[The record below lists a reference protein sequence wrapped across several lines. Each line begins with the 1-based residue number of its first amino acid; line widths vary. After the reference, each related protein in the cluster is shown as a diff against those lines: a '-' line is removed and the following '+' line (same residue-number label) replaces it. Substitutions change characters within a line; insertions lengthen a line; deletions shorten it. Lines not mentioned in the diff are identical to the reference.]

1 MNYVA
6 GIDWGSA
13 NHAACVVDAAG
24 KVILQLEVEHTA
36 KGLSRLV
43 EEFTRVTTS
52 EMLPVA
58 IERPN
63 GLLVDT
69 LVAAGHPVAPIHP
82 NVVKASRPRYRA
94 ALSKSDP
101 GDAYLLADLLRT
113 DGHRF
118 RPLKPHSDEL
128 RALRALTRSRDDL
141 VAQRLATC
149 NQLRAL
155 LNSFW
160 PGPRQLFSDVDS
172 AISLAF
178 LRRYPTPS
186 SAKRLGEKRLQA
198 FLNKH
203 SYPGRRSANE
213 LLARLRGAPEGH
225 AGPAEEQ
232 INGELVKAHV
242 AILTTLHQQLK
253 HLTALIEQAIEQL
266 PVGKLRMSFPRAGK
280 LNAAQIVAELGE
292 DPNRYPTD
300 NEMAAEAGV
309 APVTFQSGKHLGV
322 SFRYACNKRLRKA
335 LTNWAGNSRF
345 DNPWAQHI
353 YQEARTRGCRH
364 PHAIRI
370 LSRAWLRVLH
380 ACWHNGTPYDP
391 TQHRAAQPHLKAS
404 LRAGG

>member
-6 GIDWGSA
+6 GVDWGSA
-13 NHAACVVDAAG
+13 NHAACVVDAG
-24 KVILQLEVEHTA
+24 GEVILQLEVEHTA
-36 KGLSRLV
+36 KGLSRLL
-43 EEFTRVTTS
+43 EEFKRFTDS
-52 EMLPVA
+52 EELPVA

-63 GLLVDT
+63 GLLVDA
-69 LVAAGHPVAPIHP
+69 LVAAGHPVVPIHP

-141 VAQRLATC
+141 VEQRVATGNRLRELLAT
-149 NQLRAL
+149 
-155 LNSFW
+155 FW
-160 PGPRQLFSDVDS
+160 PGPLQLFCEVDS

-198 FLNKH
+198 FLQKH
-203 SYPGRRSANE
+203 SYPGRKSARW
-213 LLARLRGAPEGH
+213 LLERLRSAPEGH

-232 INGELVKAHV
+232 ANGELVLAQV
-242 AILTTLHQQLK
+242 ALLTALHDQLR
-253 HLTALIEQAIEQL
+253 HLTARIEQTVEEL
-266 PVGKLRMSFPRAGK
+266 PLGRLMMSFPRAGK

-292 DPNRYPTD
+292 DPNRYATD

-335 LTNWAGNSRF
+335 FTTWAGNSRF
-345 DNPWAQHI
+345 DNPWAQHV
-353 YQEARTRGCRH
+353 YDQARARGCRH
-364 PHAIRI
+364 PHAVRI
-370 LSRAWLRVLH
+370 LARAWLRVLH
-380 ACWHNGTPYDP
+380 ACWHDGTLYDAS
-391 TQHRAAQPHLKAS
+391 QHRAAQPHLEA
-404 LRAGG
+404 A